1 MSVQT
6 YRGKNG
12 FTSARWRGSLA
23 EKIKALG
30 KGAEE
35 ALRPAAQAGAQ
46 VFYDE
51 MLQRVPVA
59 EGVLRDSIY
68 QFHLDRKSSE
78 SRHVYVVGPNKSK
91 APHWHLVEFGHWQP
105 YEVVVIDGQFKTL
118 KDRPLPEPVFVPA
131 RPYIRP
137 TLDATAT
144 QALEAMRERYTQ
156 ALRESNTGWS

>member
-1 MSVQT
+1 MTVQT

-30 KGAEE
+30 EGAHA

-59 EGVLRDSIY
+59 EGTLRDSIY
-68 QFHLDRKSSE
+68 QFYLERKSDE
-78 SRHVYVVGPNKSK
+78 TRQVYVVGPNKGK

-118 KDRPLPEPVFVPA
+118 TDRPLPSPVFVPA

-137 TLDATAT
+137 TLDATAV
-144 QALEAMRERYTQ
+144 QAVEAMRERYTQ
-156 ALRESNTGWS
+156 ALRESDTGWT